1 MKQAANWGGLTVATA
16 ATGSSVIV
24 RADVSGPRRG
34 ALLAGRSGLWARLH
48 GWLKTTAVAAQ
59 LCIPALVA
67 VIAAVVRTPNTR
79 AAHAVLSNLVASV
92 GSSLAPIAGFSS
104 PSTHRHR
111 AEPTP
116 PSSRCRLASDES
128 QQRRYARY
136 TLMNRCR
143 QYGWLGSFRAQQR
156 TFRAGAQARLKA

>member
-16 ATGSSVIV
+16 AAGSSVIV

-48 GWLKTTAVAAQ
+48 GWLKTTAVAAP
-59 LCIPALVA
+59 LCIPPLVA
-67 VIAAVVRTPNTR
+67 AIAAVVPTR

-116 PSSRCRLASDES
+116 PSSRCRLASDE
-128 QQRRYARY
+128 
-136 TLMNRCR
+136 
-143 QYGWLGSFRAQQR
+143 
-156 TFRAGAQARLKA
+156 